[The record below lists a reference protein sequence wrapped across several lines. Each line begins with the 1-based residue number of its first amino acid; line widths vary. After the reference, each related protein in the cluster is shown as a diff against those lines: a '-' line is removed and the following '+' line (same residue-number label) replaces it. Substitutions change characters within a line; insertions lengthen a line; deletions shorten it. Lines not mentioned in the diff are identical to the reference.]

1 MQKKAFYLLALIA
14 VVLPGNAQIYH
25 YYTNSGTP
33 WNGNKSYILNV
44 GTDFSITS
52 RNFGENTSGITSNP
66 GLALSFRYEG
76 DKNINERFTWGY
88 QTEVIYL
95 AQNFKYNK
103 IDTYSGNT
111 KHSDIRWW
119 DLEIDLRLSLAYW
132 IGDNIELQAA
142 AGIYISPFFGISG
155 ESYETTATGTEV
167 ADSRKKEKGSSFN
180 LGTGIST
187 MLQAKYFFNE
197 NFFLSL
203 NLHDNIGVSLFG
215 KDFAIGG
222 NSSQGGQ
229 RGVVL
234 FGVGYKFIR

>member
-1 MQKKAFYLLALIA
+1 MKKNVIILVALIA
-14 VVLPGNAQIYH
+14 AFSGNAQIYH
-25 YYTNSGTP
+25 YYPSNTTP

-44 GTDFSITS
+44 GTDFSLTP
-52 RNFGENTSGITSNP
+52 RDFGESTSDITSNP

-88 QTEVIYL
+88 QTEVSYL

-103 IDTYSGNT
+103 VDTYSGNT
-111 KHSDIRWW
+111 KHSDLRWW
-119 DLEIDLRLSLAYW
+119 DLEVDLRLSLAYW

-142 AGIYISPFFGISG
+142 AGIYISPYFGISG
-155 ESYETTATGTEV
+155 ESYETTTAGAEV
-167 ADSRKKEKGSSFN
+167 AGSRKKEEGKSFN
-180 LGTGIST
+180 FGTGIST

-234 FGVGYKFIR
+234 FGIGYKFIR

>member
-1 MQKKAFYLLALIA
+1 MKKSAFFILALIA
-14 VVLPGNAQIYH
+14 VALPGNAQIYH
-25 YYTNSGTP
+25 YYRTGGAP
-33 WNGNKSYILNV
+33 WDGNKSYILNV

-88 QTEVIYL
+88 QTEVSYL

-111 KHSDIRWW
+111 KHSDLRWW
-119 DLEIDLRLSLAYW
+119 DLEVDLRLSLAYW

-142 AGIYISPFFGISG
+142 AGIYISPYFGISG
-155 ESYETTATGTEV
+155 ESYETTTAGAEV
-167 ADSRKKEKGSSFN
+167 AGSRKKEEGKSFN
-180 LGTGIST
+180 FGTGIST

-234 FGVGYKFIR
+234 FGIGYKFIR